1 MSVNIFGSRAG
12 LKTQTNQN
20 YSSKFISLTQN
31 LQTKVDKNGDSMTGD
46 LNMGKNKV
54 TSEVLPNTDEVLTN
68 RAYVDSKFNIISN
81 LVRDNEK
88 LKLNKA
94 GDVMTGELNMNGQHI
109 VGLENPKGDDEACN
123 KKYVDLKLKSDSIVT
138 KVYID
143 TLLSTKLDR
152 DIKED
157 LDMKGFAI
165 TNIRDPYDAL
175 QIYLQICN
183 QKDDMNMIKLVSIG
197 IIISEFFNKYKNEIQ
212 TLNKY
217 RKRFFTNLNYI
228 EIMDSKYSKI
238 DISENISDLVESST
252 LYSNLKVITVLL
264 IEELPEQIFQEL
276 KVKLK
281 EANLMEMPDGRTL
294 GRKYRRFINRC
305 SKSIDPTS
313 MNKEFELLIQKNVLL
328 IDLGFIYFMA
338 SLLKKLLDN

>member
-12 LKTQTNQN
+12 LKTSTNQN

-68 RAYVDSKFNIISN
+68 RAYVDSKFNTISN

-109 VGLENPKGDDEACN
+109 VGLENPKGDDEASN

-143 TLLSTKLDR
+143 TLLGTKLDR

-165 TNIRDPYDAL
+165 TNTKIPEDPQDAVNKL
-175 QIYLQICN
+175 YTQISM
-183 QKDDMNMIKLVSIG
+183 QKDDIAIEKLFQIG
-197 IIISEFFNKYKNEIQ
+197 TIIEDLFNKYKANI
-212 TLNKY
+212 TLNIY
-217 RKRFFTNLNYI
+217 RNQFSKCLNY
-228 EIMDSKYSKI
+228 
-238 DISENISDLVESST
+238 
-252 LYSNLKVITVLL
+252 
-264 IEELPEQIFQEL
+264 
-276 KVKLK
+276 VK
-281 EANLMEMPDGRTL
+281 T
-294 GRKYRRFINRC
+294 
-305 SKSIDPTS
+305 
-313 MNKEFELLIQKNVLL
+313 
-328 IDLGFIYFMA
+328 IY
-338 SLLKKLLDN
+338 